1 MKTIPGGWY
10 CGIGGAL
17 VAALLAA
24 CAAQQYG
31 SVQSADGVTVGESD
45 LGGVVT
51 SANGPEAG
59 VWVIAET
66 TDLPTKYAKMVV
78 TDERGRYVL
87 PGLPRA
93 NYSVWVRGYGL
104 VDSPKVRTAPGKL
117 LNLAAVPAP
126 SEAAAAQYYPAIYWY
141 SMLTI
146 PGADQFGGKSKVPGE
161 DDAGGLAEAD
171 EKHRLHRLPPARP
184 GLHALDP
191 GSLRQRRV
199 VRGGMDT
206 SHAVRPVRRA
216 DDEPARR
223 QLRRRAVS
231 LLRGLDRPHRE
242 GRVAVREAAAAAGRR
257 AQRRRH
263 LVGVEHP
270 QALSA
275 RSHRLG
281 PAQSD
286 SQRSRSGLRL
296 SGVLDGQHAD
306 PGSEE
311 RQGHDVQ
318 DAGRR
323 SGHAGIAGTRPCRE
337 HEPAGALGLLGRGKA
352 LGHARQQPQRHVRQA
367 GPGVDGRHRA
377 RQGQSG
383 VLPKGIQPSLGEGLR
398 ARAVLAAGGDARPED
413 DEIHV
418 RRHLLRHASSAVR
431 LRRRQYPV
439 AFRHGARWR
448 AG

>member
-66 TDLPTKYAKMVV
+66 TDLPTRYAKMVV

-126 SEAAAAQYYPAIYWY
+126 NEAAAAQYYPAIYWY

-146 PGADQFGGKSKVPGE
+146 PGADQFGGKSKIPEKMTQVDWLKQMKNIGCIGCHQLGQASTRSIP
-161 DDAGGLAEAD
+161 AAFAE
-171 EKHRLHRLPPARP
+171 
-184 GLHALDP
+184 G
-191 GSLRQRRV
+191 RV

-206 SHAVRPVRRA
+206 PHAVRPVRRA

-242 GRVAVREAAAAAGRR
+242 GRAAVRQAAAAAGRR

-275 RSHRLG
+275 RPHRLG

-296 SGVLDGQHAD
+296 AGVLDGQHAD

-352 LGHARQQPQRHVRQA
+352 LGHARQQSQRHVRQA

-383 VLPKGIQPSLGEGLR
+383 VLP
-398 ARAVLAAGGDARPED
+398 
-413 DEIHV
+413 
-418 RRHLLRHASSAVR
+418 RRDPAIP
-431 LRRRQYPV
+431 RRRSSRSRSP
-439 AFRHGARWR
+439 RGRWR
-448 AG
+448 CSTRRR